1 MRFSDNLSF
10 AVRDLNRRKKRTL
23 LTSIG
28 IIVGTILILLMV
40 SLGIMLKGF
49 LIQTIDSGSSSK
61 VVTVEPFKADSNLK
75 DIKNY
80 TTWLKTNFEKI
91 DDSTLSE
98 ISKISGVSQIQ
109 AYISGDLA
117 KIELNGNTYSAT
129 FPIVGYDLNYSIFLN
144 SQIESAKTSSK
155 DLNFKPII
163 AGNTLTTSNEND
175 VLVGESL
182 LKDLDITNP
191 EDIVGKQITFVID
204 NIDGTPITPVYKT
217 FTVAGVINSDLSD
230 GNKIVMDS
238 QNAADLVGV
247 LQYTNSF
254 MGTYGYNGVK
264 IEANSISDVSS
275 VQNALNSLEY
285 KTSSNES
292 TTQEIDKNFNNITL
306 MLSILGII
314 VLIVAAIGI
323 INTMIMAV
331 HERTKSIGVMKS
343 IGASSSDILSMFLF
357 QSAIIG
363 FVGSIIGSLISFGLF
378 KLISYGVEQILLKQG
393 FSLNLISNI
402 PWWLIAAT
410 IAFSVVI
417 SLLAGIYPAIRA
429 SKLDPIEALRH

>member
-1 MRFSDNLSF
+1 MKFSDNLSF
-10 AVRDLNRRKKRTL
+10 AIRDLNRRKKRTL

-80 TTWLKTNFEKI
+80 TTWLKTNFNKI
-91 DDSTLSE
+91 DDSTLSN

-117 KIELNGNTYSAT
+117 RIELNGNTYNAT

-155 DLNFKPII
+155 DLNFKSII
-163 AGNTLTTSNEND
+163 AGTTLTKANEND

-182 LKDLDITNP
+182 LKNLGITNP
-191 EDIVGKQITFVID
+191 NDIVGKQITFVVN
-204 NIDGTPITPVYKT
+204 NINGTPITPVYKT
-217 FTVAGVINSDLSD
+217 FTVAGVINKDLSD
-230 GNKIVMDS
+230 GNKIVMNS
-238 QNAADLVGV
+238 ENAASLVGV
-247 LQYTNSF
+247 LQYTNNF
-254 MGTYGYNGVK
+254 MSTYGYNEVK
-264 IEANSISDVSS
+264 IETNSIGDVSS
-275 VQNALNSLEY
+275 VQSALNNLNY

-292 TTQEIDKNFNNITL
+292 TTKDIDKNFNNITL

-343 IGASSSDILSMFLF
+343 LGASSSDILSMFLF

-363 FVGSIIGSLISFGLF
+363 FIGSIIGSLISFGLF
-378 KLISYGVEQILLKQG
+378 KLISYFVEQTLLKQG
-393 FSLNLISNI
+393 FSLSLLCNI
-402 PWWLIAAT
+402 PWWLIVAT

>member
-1 MRFSDNLSF
+1 MKFSDNVSF

-28 IIVGTILILLMV
+28 IIVVTILILLMV

-61 VVTVEPFKADSNLK
+61 VITVEPFKANSNLK

-80 TTWLKTNFEKI
+80 TTWIKTNFNKI
-91 DDSTLSE
+91 DNSTLSK
-98 ISKISGVSQIQ
+98 ISKISGVNQIQ

-117 KIELNGNTYSAT
+117 KIELNGNTYNST

-144 SQIESAKTSSK
+144 SQIESAKTAAK
-155 DLNFKPII
+155 KLNFKPII
-163 AGNTLTTSNEND
+163 AGNTLTEANKND

-182 LKDLDITNP
+182 LKNLDITNP
-191 EDIVGKQITFVID
+191 NDIVGKQLTFVVD
-204 NIDGTPITPVYKT
+204 NINGTPITPVYKT
-217 FTVAGVINSDLSD
+217 FTVAGVISKDLSD
-230 GNKIVMDS
+230 GNKIIMDS
-238 QNAADLVGV
+238 ENAASLIGV
-247 LQYTNSF
+247 LQYTNNF
-254 MGTYGYNGVK
+254 MDTYGYNAVK
-264 IEANSISDVSS
+264 IETNSIGDVSA
-275 VQNALNSLEY
+275 VQNDLNNLNY

-292 TTQEIDKNFNNITL
+292 TTKDINKNFNNITL
-306 MLSILGII
+306 MLSILGVI

-343 IGASSSDILSMFLF
+343 LGASSFDILSMFLF

-363 FVGSIIGSLISFGLF
+363 FIGSIIGSLISFGLF
-378 KLISYGVEQILLKQG
+378 KLISYSVEQILLKQG
-393 FSLNLISNI
+393 FSLSLLGNI
-402 PWWLIAAT
+402 PWWLIVAT
-410 IAFSVVI
+410 IAFSVII
-417 SLLAGIYPAIRA
+417 SLLAGIYPAVKA

>member
-1 MRFSDNLSF
+1 MKFSDNLSF

-40 SLGIMLKGF
+40 SLGLTLKGF
-49 LIQTIDSGSSSK
+49 LVQTIDSGSSSK
-61 VVTVEPFKADSNLK
+61 VITVEPFKADSNLK

-80 TTWLKTNFEKI
+80 TTWLKTNFNKI
-91 DDSTLSE
+91 DDSTLNN

-117 KIELNGNTYSAT
+117 RIELNGNTYNAT
-129 FPIVGYDLNYSIFLN
+129 FPIIGYDLNYNVFLN
-144 SQIESAKTSSK
+144 SQIDSAKTSSK
-155 DLNFKPII
+155 DVNFKSII
-163 AGNTLTTSNEND
+163 AGTTLTKSNEND
-175 VLVGESL
+175 VLVGEGL
-182 LKDLDITNP
+182 LSDLGITNP
-191 EDIVGKQITFVID
+191 NDIVGKQITFVID
-204 NIDGTPITPVYKT
+204 NINGTPITPVYKT
-217 FTVAGVINSDLSD
+217 FTVAGVINKNLSS
-230 GNKIVMDS
+230 GNKIVMDI

-247 LQYTNSF
+247 LQYTNNF
-254 MGTYGYNGVK
+254 MNTYGYNGVK
-264 IEANSISDVSS
+264 IEADNINDVSS
-275 VQNALNSLEY
+275 IQSALTSSGY

-292 TTQEIDKNFNNITL
+292 TTKDIDKSFNNVTL

-343 IGASSSDILSMFLF
+343 LGASSSDILSMFLF
-357 QSAIIG
+357 QSAVIG
-363 FVGSIIGSLISFGLF
+363 FIGSIIGSLISVGLF
-378 KLISYGVEQILLKQG
+378 KLISYYIQESLLKQG
-393 FSLNLISNI
+393 FSLSLLNNI

-410 IAFSVVI
+410 IAFSVII

>member
-1 MRFSDNLSF
+1 MKFSDNVSF

-61 VVTVEPFKADSNLK
+61 VITVEPFKADSNLK

-80 TTWLKTNFEKI
+80 TTWIKTNFNKI
-91 DDSTLSE
+91 DNSTLSK

-117 KIELNGNTYSAT
+117 KIELNGNTYNST

-144 SQIESAKTSSK
+144 SQIESAKTAAK
-155 DLNFKPII
+155 KLNFKPII
-163 AGNTLTTSNEND
+163 AGNTLTEANKND

-182 LKDLDITNP
+182 LNNLDITNP
-191 EDIVGKQITFVID
+191 NDIVGKQLTFVVD
-204 NIDGTPITPVYKT
+204 NINGTPITPVYKT
-217 FTVAGVINSDLSD
+217 FTVAGVISKDLSD
-230 GNKIVMDS
+230 GNKIIMDS
-238 QNAADLVGV
+238 ENAASLIGV
-247 LQYTNSF
+247 LQYTNNF
-254 MGTYGYNGVK
+254 MDTYGYNAVK
-264 IEANSISDVSS
+264 IETNSIGDVSA
-275 VQNALNSLEY
+275 VQNDLNNLNY

-292 TTQEIDKNFNNITL
+292 TTKDINKNFNNITL
-306 MLSILGII
+306 MLSILGVI

-343 IGASSSDILSMFLF
+343 LGASSFDILSMFLF

-363 FVGSIIGSLISFGLF
+363 FIGSIIGSLISFGLF
-378 KLISYGVEQILLKQG
+378 KLISYSVEQILLKQG
-393 FSLNLISNI
+393 FSLSLLSNI
-402 PWWLIAAT
+402 PWWLIVAT
-410 IAFSVVI
+410 IAFSVII
-417 SLLAGIYPAIRA
+417 SLLAGIYPAVRA

>member
-1 MRFSDNLSF
+1 MKFSDNVSF

-28 IIVGTILILLMV
+28 IIVVTILILLMV

-61 VVTVEPFKADSNLK
+61 VITVEPFKANSNLK

-80 TTWLKTNFEKI
+80 TTWIKTNFNKI
-91 DDSTLSE
+91 DNSTLSK
-98 ISKISGVSQIQ
+98 ISKISGVNQIQ

-117 KIELNGNTYSAT
+117 KIELNGNTYNST

-144 SQIESAKTSSK
+144 SQIESAKTAAK
-155 DLNFKPII
+155 KLNFKPII
-163 AGNTLTTSNEND
+163 AGNTLTEANKND
-175 VLVGESL
+175 ILVGESL
-182 LKDLDITNP
+182 LKNLDITNP
-191 EDIVGKQITFVID
+191 NDIVGKQLTFVVD
-204 NIDGTPITPVYKT
+204 NINGTPITPVYKT
-217 FTVAGVINSDLSD
+217 FTVAGVISKDLSD
-230 GNKIVMDS
+230 GNKIIMDS
-238 QNAADLVGV
+238 ENAASLIGV
-247 LQYTNSF
+247 LQYTNNF
-254 MGTYGYNGVK
+254 MDTYGYNAVK
-264 IEANSISDVSS
+264 IETNSIGDVSA
-275 VQNALNSLEY
+275 VQNDLNNLNY

-292 TTQEIDKNFNNITL
+292 TTKDINKNFNNITL
-306 MLSILGII
+306 MLSILGVI

-343 IGASSSDILSMFLF
+343 LGASSFDILSMFLF

-363 FVGSIIGSLISFGLF
+363 FIGSIIGSLISFGLF
-378 KLISYGVEQILLKQG
+378 KLISYSVEQILLKQG
-393 FSLNLISNI
+393 FSLSLLGNI
-402 PWWLIAAT
+402 PWWLIVAT
-410 IAFSVVI
+410 IAFSVII
-417 SLLAGIYPAIRA
+417 SLLAGIYPAVKA

>member
-1 MRFSDNLSF
+1 MKFSDNLSF

-61 VVTVEPFKADSNLK
+61 VITVEPFKANSNLK

-80 TTWLKTNFEKI
+80 TTWIKTNFNKI
-91 DDSTLSE
+91 DNSTLSK
-98 ISKISGVSQIQ
+98 ISKISGVNQIQ

-117 KIELNGNTYSAT
+117 KIELNGNTYNST

-144 SQIESAKTSSK
+144 SQIESAKTAAK
-155 DLNFKPII
+155 KLNFKPII
-163 AGNTLTTSNEND
+163 ARNTLTEANKND

-182 LKDLDITNP
+182 LKNLDITNP
-191 EDIVGKQITFVID
+191 NDIVGKQLTFVVD
-204 NIDGTPITPVYKT
+204 NINGTPITPVYKT
-217 FTVAGVINSDLSD
+217 FTVAGVISKDLSD
-230 GNKIVMDS
+230 GNKIIMDS
-238 QNAADLVGV
+238 ENAASLIGV
-247 LQYTNSF
+247 LQYTNNF
-254 MGTYGYNGVK
+254 MDTYGYNAVK
-264 IEANSISDVSS
+264 IETNSIGDVSA
-275 VQNALNSLEY
+275 VQNDLNNLNY

-292 TTQEIDKNFNNITL
+292 TTKDINKNFNNITL
-306 MLSILGII
+306 MLSILGVI

-343 IGASSSDILSMFLF
+343 LGASSFDILSMFLF

-363 FVGSIIGSLISFGLF
+363 FIGSIIGSLISFGLF
-378 KLISYGVEQILLKQG
+378 KLISYLVEQILLKQG
-393 FSLNLISNI
+393 FSLNLLSNI
-402 PWWLIAAT
+402 PWWLIVAT
-410 IAFSVVI
+410 IAFSVII
-417 SLLAGIYPAIRA
+417 SLLAGIYPAVRA

>member
-91 DDSTLSE
+91 DDSTLSD
-98 ISKISGVSQIQ
+98 IKKISGVNQIQ

-117 KIELNGNTYSAT
+117 RIELNGNTYNAT
-129 FPIVGYDLNYSIFLN
+129 FPIVGYNLNYNVFLN
-144 SQIESAKTSSK
+144 SQIDSAKTSSK
-155 DLNFKPII
+155 NVKFKPII
-163 AGNTLTTSNEND
+163 AGTTLTKNNEND

-182 LKDLDITNP
+182 LKDLGVTNANDI
-191 EDIVGKQITFVID
+191 IGKQITFVLN
-204 NIDGTPITPVYKT
+204 NINGTPITPVYKT
-217 FTVAGVINSDLSD
+217 FTVAGVISKDLSD
-230 GNKIVMDS
+230 GNKIVMS
-238 QNAADLVGV
+238 IGNAASLIGV
-247 LQYTNSF
+247 LQYTNNF
-254 MGTYGYNGVK
+254 MDTYGYNGVK
-264 IEANSISDVSS
+264 IEATNISDVSS
-275 VQNALNSLEY
+275 IQNALTSLGY

-292 TTQEIDKNFNNITL
+292 TTQEINKSFNNVTL

-343 IGASSSDILSMFLF
+343 LGASSSDILSMFLF
-357 QSAIIG
+357 QSAVIG
-363 FVGSIIGSLISFGLF
+363 FIGSVIGSIISFGLF
-378 KLISYGVEQILLKQG
+378 KLISYYVEHTLLKQG
-393 FSLNLISNI
+393 FSLNLLNTI

-410 IAFSVVI
+410 IAFSIVI

>member
-1 MRFSDNLSF
+1 MKFSDNVSL

-61 VVTVEPFKADSNLK
+61 VITVEPFKANSNLK

-80 TTWLKTNFEKI
+80 TTWIKTNFNKI
-91 DDSTLSE
+91 DNSTLSK
-98 ISKISGVSQIQ
+98 ISKISGVNQIQ

-117 KIELNGNTYSAT
+117 KIELNGNTYNST

-144 SQIESAKTSSK
+144 SQIESAKTAAK
-155 DLNFKPII
+155 KLNFKPII
-163 AGNTLTTSNEND
+163 AGNTLTEANKND
-175 VLVGESL
+175 ILVGESL
-182 LKDLDITNP
+182 LKNLDITNP
-191 EDIVGKQITFVID
+191 NDIVGKQLTFVVD
-204 NIDGTPITPVYKT
+204 NINGTPITPVYKT
-217 FTVAGVINSDLSD
+217 FTVAGVISKDLSD
-230 GNKIVMDS
+230 GNKIIMDS
-238 QNAADLVGV
+238 ENAASLIGV
-247 LQYTNSF
+247 LQYTNNF
-254 MGTYGYNGVK
+254 MDTYGYNAVK
-264 IEANSISDVSS
+264 IETNSIGDVSA
-275 VQNALNSLEY
+275 VQNDLNNLNY

-292 TTQEIDKNFNNITL
+292 TTKDINKNFNNITL
-306 MLSILGII
+306 MLSILGVI

-343 IGASSSDILSMFLF
+343 LGASSFDILSMFLF
-357 QSAIIG
+357 QSTIIG
-363 FVGSIIGSLISFGLF
+363 FIGSIIGSLISFGLF
-378 KLISYGVEQILLKQG
+378 KLISYSVEQILLKQG
-393 FSLNLISNI
+393 FSLSLLSNI
-402 PWWLIAAT
+402 PWWLIVAT
-410 IAFSVVI
+410 IAFSVII
-417 SLLAGIYPAIRA
+417 SLLAGIYPAVRA

>member
-1 MRFSDNLSF
+1 MKLSDNLSF
-10 AVRDLNRRKKRTL
+10 AIRDLNRRKKRTL

-49 LIQTIDSGSSSK
+49 LIETIDSGSSSK
-61 VVTVEPFKADSNLK
+61 VITVEPFKADSNLQ

-80 TTWLKTNFEKI
+80 TTWIKTNFNKI
-91 DDSTLSE
+91 DNSTLSE

-117 KIELNGNTYSAT
+117 KIELNGNTYNAT
-129 FPIVGYDLNYSIFLN
+129 FPIVGYDLDYSIFLN

-155 DLNFKPII
+155 DLNFKTII
-163 AGNTLTTSNEND
+163 AGTTLTKSNEND
-175 VLVGESL
+175 VLIGESL
-182 LKDLDITNP
+182 LKDLGITDP
-191 EDIVGKQITFVID
+191 ENIVGKQITFVID
-204 NIDGTPITPVYKT
+204 NINGTPITPVYKT
-217 FTVAGVINSDLSD
+217 FTVAGVINKDLSD
-230 GNKIVMDS
+230 GNKIVMDI
-238 QNAADLVGV
+238 QNAADLIGV
-247 LQYTNSF
+247 LQYTNNF
-254 MGTYGYNGVK
+254 MDTYGYNGVK
-264 IEANSISDVSS
+264 IETDSINDVSS
-275 VQNALNSLEY
+275 VENALNSLGY
-285 KTSSNES
+285 KTTSNES
-292 TTQEIDKNFNNITL
+292 TTQEVDKNFNNITL

-343 IGASSSDILSMFLF
+343 VGASSSDILSMFLF

-363 FVGSIIGSLISFGLF
+363 FIGSVIGSLISFGLF
-378 KLISYGVEQILLKQG
+378 KLISYGIKQILLKQG
-393 FSLNLISNI
+393 FSLNLLSNI

-410 IAFSVVI
+410 IAFSIVI

>member
-1 MRFSDNLSF
+1 MKFSDNLSF

-40 SLGIMLKGF
+40 SLGITLKGF
-49 LIQTIDSGSSSK
+49 LIQTIDSGSNSK
-61 VVTVEPFKADSNLK
+61 VITVEPFKADSNIK

-80 TTWLKTNFEKI
+80 TTWLKTNFNKI
-91 DDSTLSE
+91 SNSTLND

-117 KIELNGNTYSAT
+117 KIELNGNTYNAK
-129 FPIVGYDLNYSIFLN
+129 FPIIGYDLNYSIFLN

-155 DLNFKPII
+155 NVDFKPII
-163 AGNTLTTSNEND
+163 AGTTLNKNNKND

-182 LKDLDITNP
+182 LNDLGVTNP
-191 EDIVGKQITFVID
+191 NNIVGKQITFVVN
-204 NIDGTPITPVYKT
+204 NINGTPITPVYKT
-217 FTVAGVINSDLSD
+217 FTVAGVISKDLSS
-230 GNKIVMDS
+230 GNKIVMDI
-238 QNAADLVGV
+238 QNAANLIGV
-247 LQYTNSF
+247 LQYTDNF
-254 MGTYGYNGVK
+254 MDTYGYNGIK
-264 IEANSISDVSS
+264 IETDTIKDVSS
-275 VQNALNSLEY
+275 VQNSLNSLNY

-292 TTQEIDKNFNNITL
+292 NTEEINKNFNNITL
-306 MLSILGII
+306 MLSILGVI

-343 IGASSSDILSMFLF
+343 LGATNSDILSMFLF
-357 QSAIIG
+357 QAAVIG
-363 FVGSIIGSLISFGLF
+363 FIGSIIGSLISMGLF
-378 KLISYGVEQILLKQG
+378 KLISIYIAKTLLKQG
-393 FSLNLISNI
+393 VSLSLLNNI
-402 PWWLIAAT
+402 PLWLIGAT

>member
-1 MRFSDNLSF
+1 MKFSDNVSF

-61 VVTVEPFKADSNLK
+61 VITVEPFKANSNLK

-80 TTWLKTNFEKI
+80 TTWIKTNFNKI
-91 DDSTLSE
+91 DNSTLSK
-98 ISKISGVSQIQ
+98 ISKISGVNQIQ

-117 KIELNGNTYSAT
+117 KIELNGNTYNST

-144 SQIESAKTSSK
+144 SQIESAKTAAK
-155 DLNFKPII
+155 KLNFKPII
-163 AGNTLTTSNEND
+163 AGNTLTEANKND
-175 VLVGESL
+175 ILVGESL
-182 LKDLDITNP
+182 LKNLDITNP
-191 EDIVGKQITFVID
+191 NDIVGKQLTFVVD
-204 NIDGTPITPVYKT
+204 NINGTPITPVYKT
-217 FTVAGVINSDLSD
+217 FTVAGVISKDLSD
-230 GNKIVMDS
+230 GNKIIMDS
-238 QNAADLVGV
+238 ENAASLIGV
-247 LQYTNSF
+247 LQYTNNF
-254 MGTYGYNGVK
+254 MDTYGYNAVK
-264 IEANSISDVSS
+264 IETNSIGDVSA
-275 VQNALNSLEY
+275 VQNDLNNLNY

-292 TTQEIDKNFNNITL
+292 TTKDINKNFNNITL
-306 MLSILGII
+306 MLSILGVI

-343 IGASSSDILSMFLF
+343 LGASSFDILSMFLF

-363 FVGSIIGSLISFGLF
+363 FIGSIIGSLVSFGLF
-378 KLISYGVEQILLKQG
+378 KLISYSVEQILLKQG
-393 FSLNLISNI
+393 FSLSLLGNI
-402 PWWLIAAT
+402 PWWLIVAT
-410 IAFSVVI
+410 IAFSVII
-417 SLLAGIYPAIRA
+417 SLLAGIYPAVKA

>member
-1 MRFSDNLSF
+1 MKFSDNLSF

-61 VVTVEPFKADSNLK
+61 VITVEPFKANSNLK

-80 TTWLKTNFEKI
+80 TTWIKTNFNKI
-91 DDSTLSE
+91 DNSTLSK
-98 ISKISGVSQIQ
+98 ISKISGVNQIQ

-117 KIELNGNTYSAT
+117 KIELNGNTYNST

-144 SQIESAKTSSK
+144 SQIESAKTTAK
-155 DLNFKPII
+155 KLNFKPII
-163 AGNTLTTSNEND
+163 AGNTLTEANKND

-182 LKDLDITNP
+182 LKNLDITNP
-191 EDIVGKQITFVID
+191 NDIVGKQLTFVVD
-204 NIDGTPITPVYKT
+204 NINGTPITPVYKT
-217 FTVAGVINSDLSD
+217 FTVAGVISKDLSD
-230 GNKIVMDS
+230 GNKIIMDS
-238 QNAADLVGV
+238 ENAASLIGV
-247 LQYTNSF
+247 LQYTNNF
-254 MGTYGYNGVK
+254 MDTYGYNAVK
-264 IEANSISDVSS
+264 IETNSIGDVSA
-275 VQNALNSLEY
+275 VQNDLNNLNY

-292 TTQEIDKNFNNITL
+292 TTKDINKNFNNITL
-306 MLSILGII
+306 MLSILGVI

-343 IGASSSDILSMFLF
+343 LGASSFDILSMFLF
-357 QSAIIG
+357 QSTIIG
-363 FVGSIIGSLISFGLF
+363 FIGSIIGSLISFGLF
-378 KLISYGVEQILLKQG
+378 KLISYSVEQILLKQG
-393 FSLNLISNI
+393 FSLSLLSNI
-402 PWWLIAAT
+402 PWWLIVAT
-410 IAFSVVI
+410 IAFSVII
-417 SLLAGIYPAIRA
+417 SLLAGIYPAVKA

>member
-1 MRFSDNLSF
+1 MKFSDNLSF

-61 VVTVEPFKADSNLK
+61 VITVEPFKANSNLK

-80 TTWLKTNFEKI
+80 TTWIKTNFNKI
-91 DDSTLSE
+91 DNSTLSK
-98 ISKISGVSQIQ
+98 ISKISVVNQIQ

-117 KIELNGNTYSAT
+117 KIELNGNTYNST

-144 SQIESAKTSSK
+144 SQIESAKTATK
-155 DLNFKPII
+155 KLNFKPII
-163 AGNTLTTSNEND
+163 AGNTLTEANKND

-182 LKDLDITNP
+182 LKNLDITNP
-191 EDIVGKQITFVID
+191 NDIVGKQLTFVVD
-204 NIDGTPITPVYKT
+204 NINGTPITPVYKT
-217 FTVAGVINSDLSD
+217 FTVAGVISKDLSD
-230 GNKIVMDS
+230 GNKIIMDS
-238 QNAADLVGV
+238 ENAASLIGV
-247 LQYTNSF
+247 LQYTNNF
-254 MGTYGYNGVK
+254 MDTYGYNAVK
-264 IEANSISDVSS
+264 IETNSIGDVSA
-275 VQNALNSLEY
+275 VQNDLNNLNY

-292 TTQEIDKNFNNITL
+292 TTKDINKNFNNITL
-306 MLSILGII
+306 MLSILGVI

-343 IGASSSDILSMFLF
+343 LGASSFDILSMFLF
-357 QSAIIG
+357 QSTIIG
-363 FVGSIIGSLISFGLF
+363 FIGSIIGSLISFGLF
-378 KLISYGVEQILLKQG
+378 KLISYSVEQILLKQG
-393 FSLNLISNI
+393 FSLSLLGNI
-402 PWWLIAAT
+402 PWWLIVAT
-410 IAFSVVI
+410 IAFSVII
-417 SLLAGIYPAIRA
+417 SLLAGIYPAVKA